1 MSAAQGEDTESD
13 PDGRGRL
20 ALVRW
25 VAGRTIAQW
34 DEDGAV
40 QAGAA
45 IAYSAVISLAPL
57 VVLAVTLLGR
67 FVGSGAAEE
76 RILEQVGLLAG
87 PRGVELAR
95 IVLEEAGR
103 PDLTS
108 LQALLTIAVL
118 LFGATA
124 VFANLQNALNRIW
137 AVEPRSGMVR
147 NLVRTRIAAFTV
159 VLGLGGLMVVSVV
172 VGAVVGWAGPLLEP
186 VERVLPFVRVV
197 DVLTSL
203 VLLWLFVGFVFKV
216 LPDAVISW
224 RDVWFGSLVTA
235 GLLVLGKELLA
246 LFLARNA
253 FASMYGTAGSLLLLL
268 LWVYYS
274 AQVLFLGAEFT
285 QVWAEHRGRGI
296 LPETYAVRVE
306 RVRSEVERDGAEG
319 AEA

>member
-1 MSAAQGEDTESD
+1 VSASQEDETESD
-13 PDGRGRL
+13 PGGWGGFAGLRR
-20 ALVRW
+20 V
-25 VAGRTIAQW
+25 VGRTITQW

-45 IAYSAVISLAPL
+45 VAYYAMISLAPL

-67 FVGSGAAEE
+67 FVGSGTAEQQ
-76 RILEQVGLLAG
+76 ILDQVGLLAG

-95 IVLEEAGR
+95 IVLQEAGR
-103 PDLTS
+103 PDLAS
-108 LQALLTIAVL
+108 LQALLTVAVL

-147 NLVRTRIAAFTV
+147 NLVRTRVAAFTV
-159 VLGLGGLMVVSVV
+159 VLGLGVLMFVSVV
-172 VGAVVGWAGPLLEP
+172 VGAVVGWVGPLLQP
-186 VERVLPFVRVV
+186 LERILPFVRVV
-197 DVLTSL
+197 DVLTSFF
-203 VLLWLFVGFVFKV
+203 LLWLFVGFVFKV

-224 RDVWFGSLVTA
+224 RDVWLGSLVTA

-253 FASMYGTAGSLLLLL
+253 FASMYGTAGSFLLLL

-285 QVWAEHRGRGI
+285 QVWAEHRGRRI
-296 LPETYAVRVE
+296 RPETYAVRVE
-306 RVRSEVERDGAEG
+306 RVRSEVELEVGEG
-319 AEA
+319 AEV

>member
-1 MSAAQGEDTESD
+1 
-13 PDGRGRL
+13 
-20 ALVRW
+20 
-25 VAGRTIAQW
+25 
-34 DEDGAV
+34 
-40 QAGAA
+40 
-45 IAYSAVISLAPL
+45 
-57 VVLAVTLLGR
+57 
-67 FVGSGAAEE
+67 
-76 RILEQVGLLAG
+76 
-87 PRGVELAR
+87 
-95 IVLEEAGR
+95 
-103 PDLTS
+103 
-108 LQALLTIAVL
+108 
-118 LFGATA
+118 
-124 VFANLQNALNRIW
+124 
-137 AVEPRSGMVR
+137 
-147 NLVRTRIAAFTV
+147 
-159 VLGLGGLMVVSVV
+159 MVVWVV

-224 RDVWFGSLVTA
+224 RDIWFGSLVTA

-306 RVRSEVERDGAEG
+306 RVRSEVERGGAEG